1 MILPFQGFGNRAA
14 GVASDDFPP
23 LMRSVLLIA
32 LALAG
37 CKQVPVL
44 PSLTP
49 YKIDIQQGNH
59 VTQEMVGKLKP
70 GMTRAQVRFILG
82 TPLVVDPFRNDR
94 WDYVYLYNK
103 AGEITEQRRISVIF
117 DGDKLKRVDGDVVAA
132 LPAKDAAAAR
142 PEDAS
147 GAAPSAS
154 GGKAEDKKPAPG
166 SSAQPAAPPAA
177 GTP

>member
-1 MILPFQGFGNRAA
+1 
-14 GVASDDFPP
+14 
-23 LMRSVLLIA
+23 MRFMLLIA

-37 CKQVPVL
+37 CRQVPVL

-59 VTQEMVGKLKP
+59 VTQEMVEKLKP

-132 LPAKDAAAAR
+132 VPAKDAAAAR
-142 PEDAS
+142 PEGAT
-147 GAAPSAS
+147 GAASPAA
-154 GGKAEDKKPAPG
+154 GARAEEKTPAPG
-166 SSAQPAAPPAA
+166 SGAQPAA